1 MLNQINLSLMPFTGN
16 NPRHR
21 MVHGGLQKAL
31 QHAHDKNLINLDY
44 KGEGDILLATST
56 PIVNPHDL
64 RLIFLDCEGLYER
77 IPIDHA
83 DLILTTEEN
92 AIQTFQDQ
100 FSCPVYHLPLG
111 FDPEIYKAQ
120 ETPYTADITFCGT
133 LFDPRPEVLSWLD
146 PVSSKYKIRIITPT
160 SWQSRLL
167 DKGNIEIISSEEWMP
182 LGETISYYSQSKII
196 LCISRAKENKNTHLK
211 NKTPGRSF
219 GEAALS
225 CTFIDNSRDISKFFT
240 PGEEIIT
247 FKLDQTGSDLRAC
260 LQFYLEEFEDLREE
274 VASAGRK
281 RALKEHT
288 WDHRVKYLIDRLQ
301 FFL

>member
-1 MLNQINLSLMPFTGN
+1 MPDQAMLNQINLSLMPFTGN
-16 NPRHR
+16 NPRHL
-21 MVHGGLQKAL
+21 MVYNGLQKAL
-31 QHAHDKNLINLDY
+31 QHAHDVGTIKLDY
-44 KGEGDILLATST
+44 KGEGDWLLATST

-64 RLIFLDCEGLYER
+64 RLIFLDCEGLYEQ
-77 IPIDHA
+77 IPIDKA

-133 LFDPRPEVLSWLD
+133 LFDPRPEVLSWLT

-182 LGETISYYSQSKII
+182 LGETI
-196 LCISRAKENKNTHLK
+196 C
-211 NKTPGRSF
+211 
-219 GEAALS
+219 
-225 CTFIDNSRDISKFFT
+225 
-240 PGEEIIT
+240 
-247 FKLDQTGSDLRAC
+247 DLRAC